1 MIPTPMQSA
10 WRSVHEYFQRGGS
23 PMVILYVLAWG
34 AALILLLLLVHRF
47 QQRHSR
53 QPIDQPKRLFRTVLA
68 RLELSVQQRD
78 LLRRMARELKLEH
91 PTALLLCPKTFRCQA
106 ALWTDPI
113 GDEPDDEQP
122 TQLPP
127 VAELESLGQAL
138 FGDSLPAPVMPTD
151 QQRTET

>member
-23 PMVILYVLAWG
+23 PMVILYVFAWG
-34 AALILLLLLVHRF
+34 AALILLLFLVHRF

-53 QPIDQPKRLFRTVLA
+53 QPIDQPKRLFRSVLT

-78 LLRRMARELKLEH
+78 LLRRMARDLELEH
-91 PTALLLCPKTFRCQA
+91 PTALLLCPKTFRRQA
-106 ALWTDPI
+106 ALWSDPI
-113 GDEPDDEQP
+113 DDEPDDEQP
-122 TQLPP
+122 ARLPP
-127 VAELESLGQAL
+127 VAEFESLGEAL

-151 QQRTET
+151 QRPTET